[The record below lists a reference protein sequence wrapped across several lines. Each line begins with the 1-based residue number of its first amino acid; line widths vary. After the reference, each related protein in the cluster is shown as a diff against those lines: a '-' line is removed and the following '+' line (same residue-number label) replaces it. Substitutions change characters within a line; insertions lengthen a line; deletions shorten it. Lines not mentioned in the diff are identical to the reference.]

1 MMMGRLWNVI
11 AVGTLVFVA
20 GAWAGLQQ
28 ADQPV
33 PTEVTEYASALVERV
48 EATLDISAELDAAQD
63 EIWTVVRTDGH
74 AARAWQIEPELMQD
88 APRRPV
94 LEYLSRRAQVAVV
107 CGGLFLSQFDL
118 STLDLGTLDREVQAN
133 WSPDMIRSETGLH
146 MSWDCAI
153 LLDVAGRP
161 FRIRRRADLRAGL
174 SIASEVQRAV
184 RYVFPFSGNLSTG
197 GPSWLGDE
205 SARRTF
211 QANKD
216 YLNEQYGQ
224 GPWEVPMFAEETG
237 LPDGMSVYEQ
247 RVMNLNAYI
256 GIEEEGE
263 ARLIFVAPL
272 SH

>member
-1 MMMGRLWNVI
+1 MMRRLWNVM
-11 AVGTLVFVA
+11 AAAALVFVA
-20 GAWAGLQQ
+20 GAWTGLQQ
-28 ADQPV
+28 AGQPV
-33 PTEVTEYASALVERV
+33 PTEVTEYASDFVERV
-48 EATLDISAELDAAQD
+48 ETTLDITTELDAAQD

-88 APRRPV
+88 APRGPV

-118 STLDLGTLDREVQAN
+118 NTLDLGLLDREVEAN
-133 WSPDMIRSETGLH
+133 WSPGTIRSENGLH
-146 MSWDCAI
+146 MSWDCAT
-153 LLDVAGRP
+153 LLDAAGRP

-174 SIASEVQRAV
+174 SIASEVQGAV
-184 RYVFPFSGNLSTG
+184 QYVFPFAGNLSLEG
-197 GPSWLGDE
+197 SSWLGDE

-211 QANKD
+211 RANMD

-224 GPWEVPMFAEETG
+224 GPWEVPMFAEEAG

-256 GIEEEGE
+256 GLEKGE
-263 ARLIFVAPL
+263 ARLIFVTPL